1 MERSSNCEATT
12 AIIVAHPG
20 HELLLHHWLE
30 IDRPIVFALTD
41 GSGGH
46 GEDRRAMSL
55 RIIEAAGAS
64 VGPVF
69 GLAPDKDWY
78 AAILAGEYSLFD
90 QASSL
95 IAAACRSAG
104 VRRIVTDSI
113 EFYNPMHDLCN
124 AVAAGIV
131 RNLREGGAT
140 DVELFDYAIE
150 YPNLRNGPA
159 AMELSLTDEALRRK
173 QSAIAS
179 YCRSRQRPIGTPG
192 PFGTMRA
199 KNSTHS
205 TRGTS
210 GRSSLRESPFTSNS
224 AGDGSR
230 MASIDSLS
238 PITHMFARWRWR

>member
-1 MERSSNCEATT
+1 
-12 AIIVAHPG
+12 
-20 HELLLHHWLE
+20 
-30 IDRPIVFALTD
+30 
-41 GSGGH
+41 
-46 GEDRRAMSL
+46 MSL

-90 QASSL
+90 QASSF
-95 IAAACRSAG
+95 IAAACRNAG
-104 VRRIVTDSI
+104 VRRIVTDLI
-113 EFYNPMHDLCN
+113 QFYNSMHDLCN

-131 RNLREGGAT
+131 RSLRGGGAT

-150 YPNLRNGPA
+150 YPDLKNGPA

-179 YCRSRQRPIGTPG
+179 YMPLAAEADRHAKAFRNHASERIYAFDERDEWPLQLAQE
-192 PFGTMRA
+192 PFYEQ
-199 KNSTHS
+199 
-205 TRGTS
+205 
-210 GRSSLRESPFTSNS
+210 L
-224 AGDGSR
+224 AGGGSR